1 MDNLLKSELLL
12 DELAKALVEQDEK
25 QAFKIYQEYKKLYE
39 KITGESFL
47 TTFEELKNE
56 LK

>member
-39 KITGESFL
+39 KITGEIKYTL
-47 TTFEELKNE
+47 TSNKV
-56 LK
+56 K